1 MARKIL
7 SSEEKEKRERKKE
20 AVALAN
26 EKIFNILFVEDELSW
41 KDVIYSLI
49 DQEQMD
55 PWDIDLTIIAQK
67 FLEMLRK
74 LKELDFRISGKM
86 VLAAAILLKMKSDR
100 LVDQDIAHFDSMM
113 TAAEENLPLDESTG
127 SNRILLDGRPEIY
140 PRTPQPRKR
149 KVSIFDL
156 VKALEKALEV
166 ESRRKKLYKPN
177 AKKIT
182 LHIPEKRRDLGKS
195 MDEIYGRIEKH
206 YKDKKTKEH
215 ALTFDQLVTSYSKRD
230 KVLTFIP
237 LLHLDTFRRVDL
249 EQEKHFES
257 IAIKLAKQLTREDY
271 EELKRLMQEE
281 QRAEDARLQAQLAG
295 KTATIVEATPSS
307 PVTSQSTSDSAP
319 SLPVSEPVAPIASV
333 EPIPLVP
340 EVTPEVKKPSRVS
353 KKK

>member
-1 MARKIL
+1 MARKVL
-7 SSEEKEKRERKKE
+7 SLEEKEKRERKKE
-20 AVALAN
+20 AITVAN

-100 LVDQDIAHFDSMM
+100 LVDQDIAHFDNMM
-113 TAAEENLPLDESTG
+113 NAVEENLPLDEPG
-127 SNRILLDGRPEIY
+127 SNRIILDGKPEIY

-182 LHIPEKRRDLGKS
+182 LHIPDKKRDLGKS

-206 YKDKKTKEH
+206 YTDKKTKDN

-249 EQEKHFES
+249 EQEKHFET

-281 QRAEDARLQAQLAG
+281 QKAEDLKLQAALAG
-295 KTATIVEATPSS
+295 KTADPIEESLS
-307 PVTSQSTSDSAP
+307 PVVP
-319 SLPVSEPVAPIASV
+319 VPVSILEPVAPVPTVEQISPASKV
-333 EPIPLVP
+333 A
-340 EVTPEVKKPSRVS
+340 PEVKKPLRSS
-353 KKK
+353 KKKR